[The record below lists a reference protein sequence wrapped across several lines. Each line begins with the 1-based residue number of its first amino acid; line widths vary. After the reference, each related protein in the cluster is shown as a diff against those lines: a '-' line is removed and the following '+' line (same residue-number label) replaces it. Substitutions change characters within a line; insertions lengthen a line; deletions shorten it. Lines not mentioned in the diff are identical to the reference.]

1 MLNTELSTS
10 DMLLDVPHTEE
21 IIINP
26 LTKEPLTLEEIEYL
40 LTADI

>member
-1 MLNTELSTS
+1 MLSTDFITS
-10 DMLLDVPHTEE
+10 DMLLDIPHTEE

>member
-1 MLNTELSTS
+1 MLSIDFIMSET
-10 DMLLDVPHTEE
+10 LDLIAPKTDVLV
-21 IIINP
+21 NP